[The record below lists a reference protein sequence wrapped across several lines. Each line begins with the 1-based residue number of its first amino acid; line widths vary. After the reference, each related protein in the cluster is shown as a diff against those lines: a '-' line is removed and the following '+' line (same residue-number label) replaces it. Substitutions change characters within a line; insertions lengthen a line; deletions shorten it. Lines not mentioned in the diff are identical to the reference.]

1 MMQQEGLSIEKK
13 SSGNSKQDRFAICFK
28 NLWNRFFILE
38 GGYIV
43 QIQNFTE
50 DKYTGLVVAP
60 NT

>member
-13 SSGNSKQDRFAICFK
+13 SSGSPKQDRFTTYFK
-28 NLWNRFFILE
+28 YLWNRFFILE